1 MKRNR
6 YALLKLKIKAMIVT
20 VALLVCSVPSV
31 SHATSSTL
39 QQLTEAEKNKTNL
52 EKQQKENKEK
62 LENMQGIHSSLEDQL
77 EELNEQIIEIAE
89 KLNELDAK
97 ITAKEEQIEETQAE
111 LADAR
116 ATESW
121 QYDCMEKRIQFNYV
135 RGDKG
140 ALETILGAG
149 SLGSMLN
156 QAVFFESVAQYDNDM
171 LDEIVATRQLIEE
184 EEIRLELE
192 NEELNALKLEQEI
205 EKNRVTSLISEKSK
219 TLAKYADQIT
229 AKEKEIAQKAKEIQL
244 AEEDLAALR
253 KKYKEELALSQLAA
267 NSKWR
272 DISEVEFAEGDR
284 YLLANLIYCEAGGE
298 PYAGQLA
305 VGAVVINRVLSSRYP
320 NTVTGVIYQK
330 SQFSPTLNG
339 HLASALAINKAT
351 NSCYKA
357 ADEAMAGTT
366 NVGNCVY
373 FRTPIEGLTGI
384 TIGGHIFY

>member
-1 MKRNR
+1 MV
-6 YALLKLKIKAMIVT
+6 VT

-31 SHATSSTL
+31 SYATSSTL
-39 QQLTEAEKNKTNL
+39 QQITEAEKNKTNL
-52 EKQQKENKEK
+52 ETQQKENKEN
-62 LENMQGIHSSLEDQL
+62 LENMQGVHASLEDQL
-77 EELNEQIIEIAE
+77 EDLNEQIVAIAE
-89 KLNELDAK
+89 KLNELDEK
-97 ITAKEEQIEETQAE
+97 ITEKEAQIEETQTE
-111 LADAR
+111 LANAKE
-116 ATESW
+116 TESW
-121 QYDCMEKRIQFNYV
+121 QYECMEKRIQFNYV
-135 RGDKG
+135 RGEKG
-140 ALETILGAG
+140 ALESILGAG
-149 SLGSMLN
+149 SLGGMLN

-171 LDEIVATRQLIEE
+171 LDEMIATRELIEA

-205 EKNRVTSLISEKSK
+205 EKNRVTTLISEKSK
-219 TLAKYADQIT
+219 TLAKYADQIS
-229 AKEKEIAQKAKEIQL
+229 AKEKEIAQKAKDIHA

-330 SQFSPTLNG
+330 YQFSPTLNG

-351 NSCYKA
+351 SSCYKA
-357 ADEAMAGTT
+357 ADEAMTGVT

>member
-1 MKRNR
+1 MKRSSFS
-6 YALLKLKIKAMIVT
+6 LFKLKIKAMIVT
-20 VALLVCSVPSV
+20 VALLTCSVPSV

-39 QQLTEAEKNKTNL
+39 QQITEAEKNKTNL
-52 EKQQKENKEK
+52 ENEQKENKEN
-62 LENMQGIHSSLEDQL
+62 LENMQGIHASLEDQL
-77 EELNEQIIEIAE
+77 EDLNDQIIAIAE
-89 KLNELDAK
+89 KLNELDEK
-97 ITAKEEQIEETQAE
+97 ITAKEAEIEITQEE
-111 LADAR
+111 LAKAR
-116 ATESW
+116 ETESW

-135 RGDKG
+135 RGEKG
-140 ALETILGAG
+140 ALESILGAG
-149 SLGSMLN
+149 SLGGMLN
-156 QAVFFESVAQYDNDM
+156 QAVFFESVARYDNDM
-171 LDEIVATRQLIEE
+171 LDDIIETREFIEE

-219 TLAKYADQIT
+219 TLAKYADQIA
-229 AKEKEIAQKAKEIQL
+229 AKEQEIAQRAKEIKQ
-244 AEEDLAALR
+244 AEEDLEALR

-305 VGAVVINRVLSSRYP
+305 VGAVVINRVLSTRYP

-330 SQFSPTLNG
+330 YQFSPTLNG

-351 NSCYKA
+351 KSCYKA

>member
-1 MKRNR
+1 M
-6 YALLKLKIKAMIVT
+6 KLKIKAMIVT
-20 VALLVCSVPSV
+20 VALLVCSAPSV

-97 ITAKEEQIEETQAE
+97 ITAKEDQIEETQAE

-205 EKNRVTSLISEKSK
+205 EKNRVTLLISEKSK

>member
-1 MKRNR
+1 M
-6 YALLKLKIKAMIVT
+6 KLKIKAMIVT
-20 VALLVCSVPSV
+20 VALLVCSAPSV

-156 QAVFFESVAQYDNDM
+156 QVVFFESVAQYDNDM

-205 EKNRVTSLISEKSK
+205 EKNRVTLLISEKSK

-305 VGAVVINRVLSSRYP
+305 VGAVVINRQ
-320 NTVTGVIYQK
+320 IYRSMEENRIPK
-330 SQFSPTLNG
+330 
-339 HLASALAINKAT
+339 NKPFPYGQLIC
-351 NSCYKA
+351 NKGGRNIQSGK
-357 ADEAMAGTT
+357 
-366 NVGNCVY
+366 
-373 FRTPIEGLTGI
+373 I
-384 TIGGHIFY
+384 T

>member
-1 MKRNR
+1 MV
-6 YALLKLKIKAMIVT
+6 VT

-31 SHATSSTL
+31 SYATSSTL
-39 QQLTEAEKNKTNL
+39 QQITEAEKNKTNL
-52 EKQQKENKEK
+52 ETQQKENKEN
-62 LENMQGIHSSLEDQL
+62 LENMQGVHASLEDQL
-77 EELNEQIIEIAE
+77 EDLNEQIVAIAE
-89 KLNELDAK
+89 KLNELDEK
-97 ITAKEEQIEETQAE
+97 ITEKEAQIEETQTE
-111 LADAR
+111 LANAK

-121 QYDCMEKRIQFNYV
+121 QYECMEKRIQFNYV
-135 RGDKG
+135 RGEKG
-140 ALETILGAG
+140 ALESILGAG
-149 SLGSMLN
+149 SLGGMLN

-171 LDEIVATRQLIEE
+171 LDEMIATRELIEA

-205 EKNRVTSLISEKSK
+205 EKNRVTTLISEKSK
-219 TLAKYADQIT
+219 TLAKYADQIS
-229 AKEKEIAQKAKEIQL
+229 AKEKEIAQKAKEIQA

-330 SQFSPTLNG
+330 YQFSPTLNG

-351 NSCYKA
+351 SSCYKA
-357 ADEAMAGTT
+357 ADEAMTGVT

>member
-1 MKRNR
+1 MF
-6 YALLKLKIKAMIVT
+6 KLKIKAMIVT
-20 VALLVCSVPSV
+20 VALLTCSVPSV
-31 SHATSSTL
+31 SYATSSTL
-39 QQLTEAEKNKTNL
+39 QQITEAEKNKNNL
-52 EKQQKENKEK
+52 EKEQKENKEN
-62 LENMQGIHSSLEDQL
+62 LENMQGVHASLEEQL
-77 EELNEQIIEIAE
+77 EDLNNQIVEIAE

-97 ITAKEEQIEETQAE
+97 ITAKEEEIEITQEE
-111 LADAR
+111 LAKAR
-116 ATESW
+116 ETESW

-135 RGDKG
+135 RGEKG

-149 SLGSMLN
+149 SLGGMLN
-156 QAVFFESVAQYDNDM
+156 QAVFFESVAKYDNDM
-171 LDEIVATRQLIEE
+171 LDDIIETRELIEE

-192 NEELNALKLEQEI
+192 NEELNSLKLEQEI

-219 TLAKYADQIT
+219 TLAKYADQIA
-229 AKEKEIAQKAKEIQL
+229 AKEQEIAKRAKEIEQ
-244 AEEDLAALR
+244 AEEDLEALR

-330 SQFSPTLNG
+330 YQFSPTLNG

>member
-1 MKRNR
+1 MFKR
-6 YALLKLKIKAMIVT
+6 KMKAMVVT

-31 SHATSSTL
+31 SYATSSTL
-39 QQLTEAEKNKTNL
+39 QQITEAEKNKTNL
-52 EKQQKENKEK
+52 ETQQKENKEN
-62 LENMQGIHSSLEDQL
+62 LENMQGVHASLEDQL
-77 EELNEQIIEIAE
+77 EDLNEQIVAIAE
-89 KLNELDAK
+89 KLNELDEK
-97 ITAKEEQIEETQAE
+97 ITEKEAQIEETQTE
-111 LADAR
+111 LANAKE
-116 ATESW
+116 TESW
-121 QYDCMEKRIQFNYV
+121 QYECMEKRIQFNYV
-135 RGDKG
+135 RGEKG
-140 ALETILGAG
+140 ALESILGAG
-149 SLGSMLN
+149 SLGGMLN

-171 LDEIVATRQLIEE
+171 LDEMIATRELIEA

-205 EKNRVTSLISEKSK
+205 EKNRVTTLISEKSK
-219 TLAKYADQIT
+219 TLAKYADQIS
-229 AKEKEIAQKAKEIQL
+229 AKEKEIAQKAKEIQA

-330 SQFSPTLNG
+330 YQFSPTLNG

-351 NSCYKA
+351 SSCYKA
-357 ADEAMAGTT
+357 ADEAMTGVT

>member
-1 MKRNR
+1 MV
-6 YALLKLKIKAMIVT
+6 VT

-31 SHATSSTL
+31 SYATSSTL
-39 QQLTEAEKNKTNL
+39 QQITEAEKNKTNL
-52 EKQQKENKEK
+52 ETQQKENKEN
-62 LENMQGIHSSLEDQL
+62 LENMQGVHASLEDQL
-77 EELNEQIIEIAE
+77 EDLNEQIVAIAE
-89 KLNELDAK
+89 KLNELDEK
-97 ITAKEEQIEETQAE
+97 ITEKEAQIEETQTE
-111 LADAR
+111 LANAKE
-116 ATESW
+116 TESW
-121 QYDCMEKRIQFNYV
+121 QYECMEKRIQFNYV
-135 RGDKG
+135 RGEKG
-140 ALETILGAG
+140 ALESILGAG
-149 SLGSMLN
+149 SLGGMLN

-171 LDEIVATRQLIEE
+171 LDEMIATRELIEA

-205 EKNRVTSLISEKSK
+205 EKNRVTTLISEKSK
-219 TLAKYADQIT
+219 TLAKYADQIS
-229 AKEKEIAQKAKEIQL
+229 AKEKEIAQKAKEIQA

-330 SQFSPTLNG
+330 YQFSPTLNG

-351 NSCYKA
+351 SSCYKA
-357 ADEAMAGTT
+357 ADEAMTGVT

>member
-1 MKRNR
+1 M
-6 YALLKLKIKAMIVT
+6 KLKIKAMIVT

-97 ITAKEEQIEETQAE
+97 ITAKEDQIEETQAE